1 MASMQIVG
9 GGTNASP
16 GKGAVPGGLDP
27 LLMGL
32 SPEAAALSGGEAGES
47 AENPFV
53 AELAAAL
60 ASFEAEQTT
69 TLAENL
75 LDPALQ
81 AAQTIDPNLAA
92 QAQGQTLP
100 LDPAFQN
107 AILASF
113 AALNGA
119 VQADASAVGT
129 ADAALAASAGALD
142 AVELAAGVTTVQ
154 SAAVQN
160 GTSAAVAQAGDAA
173 DAALAAAAQSA
184 HQDSQQQ
191 QSDADAQR
199 LREQGLVTAQRSAQ
213 DLLAQAAS
221 QTTQK
226 SATTESATPTA
237 EQAAQLAQA
246 SSEAKK
252 AAAASAQAGGQTED
266 DLALNGKNS
275 SSSSTASNTTIQA
288 GPSLAQQGQQKH
300 SDSEG
305 QSGLGNADRHPSVAE
320 QAGATELSPESDSP
334 ERTTKQTAMAGT
346 AANDLGNVILTTK
359 SNADAIAASADSA
372 RQAAQRVD
380 GAAATGAA
388 AGAAAAS
395 AQSAEAARAESRLE
409 AARASLGSGP
419 LNVEVLKL
427 TRQGGGRAVLE
438 VTPPNQGPI
447 RIDLQLD
454 GAGRASLVVEGL
466 TDSMKARLE
475 SSAHFLRQDM
485 ASMGLALN
493 LEMRE
498 RNDSNAQAQAFGQG
512 QFGQSRQNDREV
524 GAGQTQSS
532 MSGQAPGNVSG
543 ARRSTVTDDGIHLV
557 A

>member
-16 GKGAVPGGLDP
+16 GKGALPGGLDP
-27 LLMGL
+27 MLMGL

-69 TLAENL
+69 ALAENL

-81 AAQTIDPNLAA
+81 AAQTVDPNLAA

-119 VQADASAVGT
+119 VQADASSVGAT
-129 ADAALAASAGALD
+129 DAALAASAGALE
-142 AVELAAGVTTVQ
+142 AVELVAGVVVAQSATVQ
-154 SAAVQN
+154 NVS
-160 GTSAAVAQAGDAA
+160 DAA

-184 HQDSQQQ
+184 QEDSQQQ

-237 EQAAQLAQA
+237 DQAAQLAQA

-252 AAAASAQAGGQTED
+252 AATASAQAGGQTGD
-266 DLALNGKNS
+266 DLELSGKNS
-275 SSSSTASNTTIQA
+275 SSPSIASNTTIQA

-300 SDSEG
+300 SNSED
-305 QSGLGNADRHPSVAE
+305 QSGLGNADRQPSVAE
-320 QAGATELSPESDSP
+320 QAGATELSSESDSP
-334 ERTTKQTAMAGT
+334 EHTTKQTAMAGT

-372 RQAAQRVD
+372 RQSAQRVD

-388 AGAAAAS
+388 AAS
-395 AQSAEAARAESRLE
+395 AQSAESARAESRLE

-498 RNDSNAQAQAFGQG
+498 RNDSNAQAQAFCQG

-532 MSGQAPGNVSG
+532 MSGQASGNISG
-543 ARRSTVTDDGIHLV
+543 AKRSTLTDDGIHLV

>member
-16 GKGAVPGGLDP
+16 GKGVLPGGLDP
-27 LLMGL
+27 MLMGL

-69 TLAENL
+69 ALAENL

-81 AAQTIDPNLAA
+81 AAQTVDPNLAA

-119 VQADASAVGT
+119 VQADASSVGAT
-129 ADAALAASAGALD
+129 DAALAASAGALE
-142 AVELAAGVTTVQ
+142 AVELAAGVVVAQSATVQ
-154 SAAVQN
+154 NVS
-160 GTSAAVAQAGDAA
+160 DAA

-184 HQDSQQQ
+184 QEDSQQQ

-237 EQAAQLAQA
+237 DQAAQLAQA

-252 AAAASAQAGGQTED
+252 AVTASAQAGGQTGD
-266 DLALNGKNS
+266 DLELSGKNS
-275 SSSSTASNTTIQA
+275 SSPSIASNTTIQA

-300 SDSEG
+300 SNSED
-305 QSGLGNADRHPSVAE
+305 QSGLGNADRQPSVAE
-320 QAGATELSPESDSP
+320 QAGATELSSESDSP
-334 ERTTKQTAMAGT
+334 EHTTKQTAMAGT
-346 AANDLGNVILTTK
+346 TANDLGNVILTTK

-372 RQAAQRVD
+372 RQSAQRVD

-388 AGAAAAS
+388 AAS
-395 AQSAEAARAESRLE
+395 AQSAESARAESRLE

-532 MSGQAPGNVSG
+532 MSGQASGNISG
-543 ARRSTVTDDGIHLV
+543 AKRSTLTDDGIHLV

>member
-16 GKGAVPGGLDP
+16 GKGALPGGLDP
-27 LLMGL
+27 MLMGL

-69 TLAENL
+69 ALAENL

-119 VQADASAVGT
+119 VQADASSVGAT
-129 ADAALAASAGALD
+129 DAALAASAGALE
-142 AVELAAGVTTVQ
+142 AVELVAGVVVAQSATVQ
-154 SAAVQN
+154 NVS
-160 GTSAAVAQAGDAA
+160 DAA

-184 HQDSQQQ
+184 QEDSQQQ

-237 EQAAQLAQA
+237 DQAAQLAQA

-252 AAAASAQAGGQTED
+252 AAAASVQAGGQTGD
-266 DLALNGKNS
+266 DLELSGKNS
-275 SSSSTASNTTIQA
+275 SSPSIASNTTIQA

-300 SDSEG
+300 SNSED
-305 QSGLGNADRHPSVAE
+305 QSGLGNADRQPSVAE
-320 QAGATELSPESDSP
+320 QAGATELSSESDSP
-334 ERTTKQTAMAGT
+334 EHTTKQTAMAGT

-372 RQAAQRVD
+372 RQSAQRVD

-388 AGAAAAS
+388 AAS
-395 AQSAEAARAESRLE
+395 AQSAESARAESRLE

-532 MSGQAPGNVSG
+532 MSGQASGNISG
-543 ARRSTVTDDGIHLV
+543 AKRSTLTDDGIHLV

>member
-16 GKGAVPGGLDP
+16 GKGALPGGLDP
-27 LLMGL
+27 MLMGL

-69 TLAENL
+69 ALAENL
-75 LDPALQ
+75 LDPAPQ

-119 VQADASAVGT
+119 VQADASSVGAT
-129 ADAALAASAGALD
+129 DAALAASAGALE
-142 AVELAAGVTTVQ
+142 AVELAAGVVVAQSATVQ
-154 SAAVQN
+154 NVS
-160 GTSAAVAQAGDAA
+160 DAA

-184 HQDSQQQ
+184 QEDSQQQ

-237 EQAAQLAQA
+237 DQAAQLAQA

-252 AAAASAQAGGQTED
+252 AAAASVQAGGQTGD
-266 DLALNGKNS
+266 DLELSGKNS
-275 SSSSTASNTTIQA
+275 SSPSIASNTTIQA

-300 SDSEG
+300 SNSED
-305 QSGLGNADRHPSVAE
+305 QSGLGNADRQPSVAE
-320 QAGATELSPESDSP
+320 QAGATELSSESDSP
-334 ERTTKQTAMAGT
+334 EHTTKQTAMAGT

-372 RQAAQRVD
+372 RQSAQRVD

-388 AGAAAAS
+388 AAS
-395 AQSAEAARAESRLE
+395 AQSAESARAESRLE

-532 MSGQAPGNVSG
+532 MSGQASGNISG
-543 ARRSTVTDDGIHLV
+543 AKRSTLTDDGIHLV

>member
-119 VQADASAVGT
+119 VQADASAIGAT
-129 ADAALAASAGALD
+129 DAALAASAGALD
-142 AVELAAGVTTVQ
+142 AVELAAGVTAVQ

-160 GTSAAVAQAGDAA
+160 GTNSAVVQAGDVA

-275 SSSSTASNTTIQA
+275 SSPSIASNTTIQP

-305 QSGLGNADRHPSVAE
+305 QSGLGNADRQPSVAE

-372 RQAAQRVD
+372 RQSAQRVD
-380 GAAATGAA
+380 GAAAT
-388 AGAAAAS
+388 GAAAAS